1 MTEPM
6 SGPRSAPDAPQ
17 RPAPSAS
24 YTYRLL
30 KGASWGILITLRGDF
45 LPAALLLPKA
55 TKITDA
61 VWLQIDVG
69 WCPSEEEV
77 GFLRLGLNLVA
88 GDVERT
94 CGGRTPILVRLTGLQ
109 YNPTDYQ
116 PEGLAA
122 AVAEWAAQACGFPR
136 PEIPVAFDRA
146 RRRYVFDFPPPG
158 TVQAGTRSPGKG
170 D

>member
-1 MTEPM
+1 MPT
-6 SGPRSAPDAPQ
+6 
-17 RPAPSAS
+17 S

-45 LPAALLLPKA
+45 LPTAILPPKA
-55 TKITDA
+55 VKITDA

-69 WCPSEEEV
+69 WHPSEEEV

-88 GDVERT
+88 GDLERA

-122 AVAEWAAQACGFPR
+122 AVAEWAAQVCGFPK
-136 PEIPVAFDRA
+136 PEVPVAFDRA
-146 RRRYVFDFPPPG
+146 RSRYVFDFPPAG
-158 TVQAGTRSPGKG
+158 RAQAATRSADKG